1 MKKNAK
7 IYVAGHMGMLGSAIV
22 RSLRSQGFTNIIGR
36 SIDELDLT
44 DKASVDNF
52 FSVQKP
58 EYVFLAAA
66 KVAGIGAM
74 SVRPVEYMQDN
85 LHIQNNVFDSAHNNN
100 VKKLIFISSAAAYP
114 FDAEQPIK
122 ESALMTGVS
131 EPENE
136 GYSIAKIAG
145 IKLCSFYK
153 KEYDDDFISVIP
165 SNIYGYNGIFDIT
178 RAHVIPAMIRR
189 FHSAKVHG
197 LESVTIWGTGNA
209 RRELLFADD
218 VADGCVFLM
227 QNRTDDDYYNLGCN
241 KDHSMLEIA
250 NAVKKVVGYSGKIL
264 TDPSKLEGAARRL
277 LDSTKINM
285 LGWKSKTSLEEGLA
299 LTYQWFLE
307 NIEDKDE
314 LFT

>member
-1 MKKNAK
+1 MEKNAK

-22 RSLRSQGFTNIIGR
+22 RGLKAQGFTNIIGR
-36 SIDELDLT
+36 DIDELDLT
-44 DKASVDNF
+44 DKSSVDNF

-58 EYVFLAAA
+58 KYVFLAAA

-74 SVRPVEYMQDN
+74 SARPVEYMQDN
-85 LHIQNNVFDSAHNNN
+85 LQIQCNVFSAAHNNN
-100 VKKLIFISSAAAYP
+100 VTKLIFISSAAVYP
-114 FDAEQPIK
+114 VETEQPIK

-131 EPENE
+131 EAENE

-153 KEYDDDFISVIP
+153 KEFGDDFISAIP
-165 SNIYGYNGIFDIT
+165 SNIYGYNGIFDIK

-197 LESVTIWGTGNA
+197 LEGVTIWGTGNA
-209 RRELLFADD
+209 RRELLFSDD
-218 VADGCVFLM
+218 AADGCIFLM
-227 QNRTDDDYYNLGCN
+227 QNKTADDYYNLGCN
-241 KDHSMLEIA
+241 KDYSMLEIA
-250 NAVKKVVGYSGKIL
+250 DAVKRVVGYSGRIL
-264 TDPSKLEGAARRL
+264 TDPSKPEGATRRL
-277 LDSTKINM
+277 LDSTRTNA
-285 LGWKSKTSLEEGLA
+285 LGWKSQTSLEEGLA
-299 LTYQWFLE
+299 FTYQWFLE